1 MKGIRYFGTYLY
13 KPMMKKIF
21 SKAQVLL
28 RFSLGTGFLLPV
40 LDRIGLLGA
49 PGNVHVSWGN
59 WTNFVRYTH
68 SLMPYVSVQVAAF
81 FGFVATIGEAL
92 CGTMLIVGYK
102 IKLAAYGSFVL
113 TLLFALSMLFFIQ
126 YRAPFN
132 YSVFVVSF
140 SSLLLASLPYKD
152 TQERQSN
159 IQ

>member
-1 MKGIRYFGTYLY
+1 MT
-13 KPMMKKIF
+13 KKIF
-21 SKAQVLL
+21 TLAKVLL
-28 RFSLGTGFLLPV
+28 RFALGVGFLLPV

-59 WTNFVRYTH
+59 WTNFVSYTH
-68 SLMPYVSVQVAAF
+68 TLMPYVSLQIAGF
-81 FGFVATIGEAL
+81 FGLVATIGEAV
-92 CGTMLIVGYK
+92 CGILLILGYQ
-102 IKLAAYGSFVL
+102 IKLAALGSFVL

-140 SSLLLASLPYKD
+140 SSLLLASLPDQQKQYYPLK
-152 TQERQSN
+152 